1 MNVRTPLGSANP
13 PGSVRAAGV
22 SGIIS
27 VVLVV
32 AGRLIA
38 GSAPKVSASSN
49 AILSYYAGH
58 SHWHRQEAGL
68 VLGALSMVFFLWFLG
83 GLRSRLSGRAGSG
96 AALSSVVL
104 ASGAAFAVLYAALS
118 TMRGVIPFALDG
130 SDAFRSTP
138 LDPQLVRSLE
148 EARSLFFLYALVAGA
163 VMIGASSMLAQRTE
177 ALPRWLVATGLA
189 IAVLVLIGA
198 FVASGAVFLL
208 LAWIVV
214 VGIAMTAPHNAERA
228 NARNDMSDP

>member
-1 MNVRTPLGSANP
+1 
-13 PGSVRAAGV
+13 
-22 SGIIS
+22 
-27 VVLVV
+27 
-32 AGRLIA
+32 
-38 GSAPKVSASSN
+38 
-49 AILSYYAGH
+49 
-58 SHWHRQEAGL
+58 
-68 VLGALSMVFFLWFLG
+68 
-83 GLRSRLSGRAGSG
+83 
-96 AALSSVVL
+96 
-104 ASGAAFAVLYAALS
+104 
-118 TMRGVIPFALDG
+118 MRGVIPFALDG
-130 SDAFRSTP
+130 SDSFRATP

-214 VGIAMTAPHNAERA
+214 VGIAMTARHSAERA
-228 NARNDMSDP
+228 SARIDMRDP